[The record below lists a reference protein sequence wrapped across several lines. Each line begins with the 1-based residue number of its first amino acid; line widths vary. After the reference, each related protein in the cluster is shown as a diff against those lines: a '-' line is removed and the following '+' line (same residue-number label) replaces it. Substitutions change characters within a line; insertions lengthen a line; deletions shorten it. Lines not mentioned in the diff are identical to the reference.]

1 MPSQGDIF
9 LLVGKPLT
17 RGNKQLLLDNI
28 NPGYHFSDRM
38 FNLHTCIHFNKIEFA
53 ILVEKLKGTGP
64 AVLQFLAGIG
74 TALPYFVALL
84 LTKPRRRRFL
94 DHLDQVG
101 VRSIDMWTSNMAKND
116 MDTVQSSLVPSCSAS
131 LLRTAY

>member
-1 MPSQGDIF
+1 MLGAGVKASTGQLSPGIWMNKCHISERYPTGSTVQGW
-9 LLVGKPLT
+9 T
-17 RGNKQLLLDNI
+17 Q
-28 NPGYHFSDRM
+28 
-38 FNLHTCIHFNKIEFA
+38 
-53 ILVEKLKGTGP
+53 P
-64 AVLQFLAGIG
+64 AL
-74 TALPYFVALL
+74 
-84 LTKPRRRRFL
+84 RSFL